1 MTLKQVSKYLQIDKH
16 IIYKLSCSS
25 QITSLKN
32 ICQWQFKKYIIDKEI
47 NEKSQESILQNKVS
61 PTSSKKIK

>member
-16 IIYKLSCSS
+16 TIYKLSCSG

-32 ICQWQFKKYIIDKEI
+32 ICQWQFKKYIIDKWI
-47 NEKSQESILQNKVS
+47 NEKSLKRILQNKVS
-61 PTSSKKIK
+61 PTASKINK